1 MDTPR
6 LRALSLPGLLALFLV
21 QLHDVFLRLAAV
33 SIGTFVPWPSITTF
47 LPMLVEQAALITTG
61 DRRYHSLRKY
71 VCSLLQFGKNGWIA
85 GQRCSAYARESVGL
99 GRLLARH
106 QRPLNAPESE
116 LSAVG
121 QRPDLT
127 VPLSMLSALSS
138 PHEREPAG

>member
-1 MDTPR
+1 MDTLR
-6 LRALSLPGLLALFLV
+6 LRALSLPGCLRCFLV

-71 VCSLLQFGKNGWIA
+71 VCLLLQFGKNGWIA
-85 GQRCSAYARESVGL
+85 GQRCSRTA
-99 GRLLARH
+99 RLLARH
-106 QRPLNAPESE
+106 PWPLNAPESE

-127 VPLSMLSALSS
+127 AALSMLSALSS